1 VWNYDI
7 NGQGLLAAA
16 TSPSPSGPF
25 TLETGQIN
33 VRGGLAVGDFALFV
47 DDDGMGKRKRGE
59 GRKEKEKREGGAV
72 GMDYQPLPHHLYQ
85 RSPSPW
91 KLIT

>member
-25 TLETGQIN
+25 TLEIGQIN

-47 DDDGMGKRKRGE
+47 DDDGMGKRKRGQ
-59 GRKEKEKREGGAV
+59 GRKEK
-72 GMDYQPLPHHLYQ
+72 QPAWIIAHYH
-85 RSPSPW
+85 
-91 KLIT
+91 ITFTSGILQPGS